1 VTQTRPGST
10 PLGRTVGLVAP
21 TPAEYRS
28 LGEDGPALSAIRA
41 ATGGSE
47 VETPQDPWLHDLQAT
62 SRSTDLWPLLLV
74 LALPLWPLDIALRR
88 MSIGRRELVAA
99 GAWVRGLPAR
109 RRRVAA
115 RTATG
120 ESLLGARDRATSAGT
135 RAALRRSVEVPES
148 TLTSAAPPPDVAPTP
163 VQAAPATP
171 APTPEPTPAPTSE
184 PTGDTMARLR
194 DAKRRARDR

>member
-1 VTQTRPGST
+1 
-10 PLGRTVGLVAP
+10 
-21 TPAEYRS
+21 
-28 LGEDGPALSAIRA
+28 
-41 ATGGSE
+41 
-47 VETPQDPWLHDLQAT
+47 
-62 SRSTDLWPLLLV
+62 LLV
-74 LALPLWPLDIALRR
+74 LALLLWPLDIALRR

-135 RAALRRSVEVPES
+135 RAALRRSVEVPGS